1 MNSAADNISARHCSQ
16 READMTELLTDFSP
30 PIAKVI
36 LNRADKRNAITHAMW
51 QGLQRV
57 AGTMADDA
65 SIKVVLLRGAG
76 DAAFSAGAD
85 IIEMQQTVSDPARMK
100 VVQQTVLDAQAAWER
115 LPMPTIALVRG
126 ACTGGGCGLALAC
139 DLRLAT
145 PDAFFSVPPARL
157 GLAYSLADTK
167 RLYELVGP
175 SRTKEILFT
184 ARRIGAEEALRLG
197 LVNDIVPPEDIE
209 ARALAL
215 ARDIAANAS
224 NSVRAAKTVV
234 AMLGDGVHAETPAS
248 QRPYDESFASP
259 EFAEGARAF
268 IEKRPPKF

>member
-1 MNSAADNISARHCSQ
+1 MND
-16 READMTELLTDFSP
+16 LLLDRTP
-30 PIAKVI
+30 PFATVT

-51 QGLQRV
+51 QGLQRI
-57 AGTMADDA
+57 AAELASDA
-65 SIKVVLLRGAG
+65 ALKVVLLRGAG
-76 DAAFSAGAD
+76 EVAFSAGAD
-85 IIEMQQTVSDPARMK
+85 IVEMQQTVSDPQRMQ
-100 VVQQTVLDAQAAWER
+100 VVQQTVLDAQADWER
-115 LPMPTIALVRG
+115 LPMPTIGLIRG

-145 PDAFFSVPPARL
+145 PDAFFAVPPARL

-197 LVNDIVPPEDIE
+197 LINEIVPSE
-209 ARALAL
+209 ALESRAHDLAHE
-215 ARDIAANAS
+215 IAANAA

-234 AMLGDGVHAETPAS
+234 AMLGDGVHNETELS
-248 QRPYDESFASP
+248 RKPYDDSFASP

-268 IEKRPPKF
+268 IEKRPPRF